1 MITRVAHSDTR
12 TFGQTGSA
20 RTKQPRLGLRSDKP
34 PISLGQ
40 ARPNS
45 DIRTTRTYF
54 RTLGQ
59 FRLGQFGQART
70 KPSRVFFVTFSPWK
84 NDFCFHFSKND
95 HRDSKVG
102 VQTKGPERLN
112 NKLVPGS
119 GLIDPKAQI
128 FGPRR
133 PKSVKKAQ
141 AWVKLTGNGEIRKYT
156 PIIANLAALR
166 VLTYFLQPE
175 LIITCF
181 IPNPTHRFQ
190 LNRAQLK
197 E

>member
-1 MITRVAHSDTR
+1 MDIQEEVDEIEVQPRAPLVRAAHSDTR
-12 TFGQTGSA
+12 TFGQTCSA

-45 DIRTTRTYF
+45 DIRTARTYF

-112 NKLVPGS
+112 NKLMPGS

-133 PKSVKKAQ
+133 PKSVKKGPS
-141 AWVKLTGNGEIRKYT
+141 LGETDWKRRNQKIY
-156 PIIANLAALR
+156 PD
-166 VLTYFLQPE
+166 
-175 LIITCF
+175 
-181 IPNPTHRFQ
+181 
-190 LNRAQLK
+190 NR
-197 E
+197 